1 MSIVPRFGIN
11 LLINLRGGFVSLYE
25 ISKTEYTKRLLVLI
39 TLNATNQLAT
49 AFITKTQIY
58 NLIISLNK
66 IIREFINFF
75 LHKLM
80 YLEKQMILYFFQQY
94 F

>member
-49 AFITKTQIY
+49 AFITNIILLLYIQCDDESGVELLTQGVLLTKP
-58 NLIISLNK
+58 NSC
-66 IIREFINFF
+66 
-75 LHKLM
+75 
-80 YLEKQMILYFFQQY
+80 
-94 F
+94 